1 MPQREKEAIVPRG
14 AQFNGDQ
21 WDMTEIRNI
30 GRSGMFIETANAAAI
45 CAWETYLVIH
55 ARVAVARRAK

>member
-1 MPQREKEAIVPRG
+1 
-14 AQFNGDQ
+14 
-21 WDMTEIRNI
+21 MTEIRNI